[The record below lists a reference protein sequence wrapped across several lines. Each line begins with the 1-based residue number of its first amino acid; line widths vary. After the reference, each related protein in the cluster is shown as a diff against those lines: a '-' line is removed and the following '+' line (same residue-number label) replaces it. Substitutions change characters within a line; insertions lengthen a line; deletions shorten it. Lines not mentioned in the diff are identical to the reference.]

1 MLSPIEINQ
10 VTQIITNYDDKNKK
24 VPYISD
30 LEDHPTFGP
39 FFVVLDPEDKKEVT
53 ELINAYIKSKI
64 TAGKTKGSEFFRRF
78 YNLNQDNFR
87 LFRDLNSDKNNID
100 TEDFQVIGKELQQE
114 LFKYENML
122 TRNMTKRWYALDKV
136 VSAFY
141 DTVHSFLPRFS
152 FVK

>member
-1 MLSPIEINQ
+1 MLSPIETTQ
-10 VTQIITNYDDKNKK
+10 VTQIITNYHEKNKR
-24 VPYISD
+24 VPYIGD
-30 LEDHPTFGP
+30 LENHPTFGP
-39 FFVVLDPEDKKEVT
+39 FFVDLDPEDKIEVT
-53 ELINAYIKSKI
+53 ELINAYIKAQI
-64 TAGKTKGSEFFRRF
+64 TAGKTKGAEFFRRF
-78 YNLNQDNFR
+78 YNLNQDDFR

-100 TEDFQVIGKELQQE
+100 SEDFQVLWKELQQE

-141 DTVHSFLPRFS
+141 DMVHAYLPRFS